1 MKPPTTAKRFQRRFP
16 AIHAYGPET
25 HGLSK
30 QRTLCQS
37 FMALESSMATS
48 AAGVTCGQCLK
59 RMGAE

>member
-1 MKPPTTAKRFQRRFP
+1 MKRPSSGRFP

-37 FMALESSMATS
+37 FMALEVKITS
-48 AAGVTCGQCLK
+48 NAGEVTCGQCLK
-59 RMGAE
+59 RMGVE